1 MQEGGRL
8 QVKYMVS
15 DKTPSRAQLW
25 LGLTRPRTLLSGLS
39 SVLVAIFYASSLGPI
54 DPLRTTLLLIVAIS
68 AQIGSNI
75 ANDLIDFKKGADT
88 DERTG
93 PLRPLSKGLLT
104 EGEVR
109 RALYISLA
117 VLLVSGIALVALSSW
132 WLLLVGLAVALGIF
146 AYSGGPY
153 PLSYHGLGDVAV
165 LVFFGWVPVVTSFFI
180 LRGTIANPVVWH
192 LATAIGLASVNILIV
207 NNYRDV
213 DEDRKVGKRTLIVHM
228 GRDFAPRFYLTCGL
242 LSMGLLYPIY
252 SFWGMLLM
260 LPYVIAFSMTHRQLQ
275 EAEGS
280 ALNKTLGATAR
291 NVFFLALL
299 IGAMLLLKS

>member
-1 MQEGGRL
+1 ML
-8 QVKYMVS
+8 S

-39 SVLVAIFYASSLGPI
+39 SVLVAIFYAASIGAI
-54 DPLRTTLLLIVAIS
+54 NPLRTALLLIVAVS

-117 VLLVSGIALVALSSW
+117 VLLASGIALVALSSW
-132 WLLLVGLAVALGIF
+132 WLLLVGVAVALGIF

-180 LRGTIANPVVWH
+180 LRGTIADSVVWH
-192 LATAIGLASVNILIV
+192 
-207 NNYRDV
+207 
-213 DEDRKVGKRTLIVHM
+213 
-228 GRDFAPRFYLTCGL
+228 
-242 LSMGLLYPIY
+242 
-252 SFWGMLLM
+252 
-260 LPYVIAFSMTHRQLQ
+260 
-275 EAEGS
+275 
-280 ALNKTLGATAR
+280 
-291 NVFFLALL
+291 
-299 IGAMLLLKS
+299 

>member
-1 MQEGGRL
+1 MAR
-8 QVKYMVS
+8 S
-15 DKTPSRAQLW
+15 SSPTRAQLW

-39 SVLVAIFYASSLGPI
+39 SVLVALFYALSLGSI
-54 DPLRTTLLLIVAIS
+54 DPLKTALLLVVAIS

-109 RALYISLA
+109 RALYLSLA
-117 VLLVSGIALVALSSW
+117 VFLASGLTLIALSSW
-132 WLLLVGLAVALGIF
+132 WLLLVGLAVGLGIF

-153 PLSYHGLGDVAV
+153 PLSYHGLGDAAV

-180 LRGTIANPVVWH
+180 LRGTIADPTLWQ
-192 LATAIGLASVNILIV
+192 LATAIGLASVNILVV
-207 NNYRDV
+207 NNYRDAE
-213 DEDRKVGKRTLIVHM
+213 EDRKAGKRTLIVRM
-228 GRDFAPRFYLTCGL
+228 GRDFAPRLYLTCGL
-242 LSMGLLYPIY
+242 LSLGLLYPIY

-260 LPYVIAFSMTHRQLQ
+260 LPYIVLFSATHRHLQL
-275 EAEGS
+275 AEG
-280 ALNKTLGATAR
+280 AELNKTLGKTAR

-299 IGAMLLLKS
+299 IGAMLLLKG

>member
-1 MQEGGRL
+1 MAR
-8 QVKYMVS
+8 S
-15 DKTPSRAQLW
+15 SSPSRAQLW
-25 LGLTRPRTLLSGLS
+25 LGLTRPRTLLSGVS
-39 SVLVAIFYASSLGPI
+39 SVLVALFYALSLGSI
-54 DPLRTTLLLIVAIS
+54 DPLKTALLLIVAIS

-109 RALYISLA
+109 RALF
-117 VLLVSGIALVALSSW
+117 ALSSW
-132 WLLLVGLAVALGIF
+132 WLLLVGLAVGLGIF

-180 LRGTIANPVVWH
+180 LRGTIADPTLWQ
-192 LATAIGLASVNILIV
+192 LATAIGLASVNILVV
-207 NNYRDV
+207 NNYRDAE
-213 DEDRKVGKRTLIVHM
+213 EDRKAGKRTLIVRM

-242 LSMGLLYPIY
+242 LSLGLLYPIY

-260 LPYVIAFSMTHRQLQ
+260 LPYIVLFSATHRHLQ
-275 EAEGS
+275 FAEG
-280 ALNKTLGATAR
+280 AELNKTLGKTAR

-299 IGAMLLLKS
+299 IGAMLLLKG